1 MKIISFATKDTAWKT
16 PRVGVILRTD
26 SQDSGLRLD
35 CEKLFAPSERP
46 SNLLAWFDMDG
57 PWFQRARDTAA
68 RLERDASALAQARK
82 NGWLVAS
89 QDAYWFAPVPRP
101 GKIVCI
107 GLNYRDHAAES
118 GLAVPKT
125 PVIFSKFSSCVIAP
139 GEPVV
144 IPPASEK
151 VDYEAELAVVI
162 GRRASHVAADR
173 AYDYVLGYTAF
184 NDVTARD
191 FQFGDGQWQ
200 RGKSCD
206 TFAPMGQAIV
216 TADEIPDPHTL
227 RISLT
232 VNDTV
237 MQDSNTSQLIFRV
250 PELIAFITASI
261 TLEPG
266 DVIATGTPAGV
277 GFARKPPVFLK
288 PGDRMEVS
296 IDRIGGLGNPIVASS
311 ASRQSSTP
319 QPAGASRDTIPF
331 A

>member
-1 MKIISFATKDTAWKT
+1 MQIISFATQETGWKV
-16 PRVGVILRTD
+16 PRMGIILRPNG
-26 SQDSGLRLD
+26 QDSGHRLD
-35 CEKLFAPSERP
+35 CEKLFAPAERP

-57 PWFQRARDTAA
+57 PWFQRARETAV
-68 RLERDASALAQARK
+68 RLERDASALTEASK
-82 NGWLVAS
+82 NGWLVPS
-89 QDAYWFAPVPRP
+89 QDAYWFAAVPRP

-173 AYDYVLGYTAF
+173 VYDYVLGYTAF

-206 TFAPMGQAIV
+206 TFAPMGQTIV

-232 VNDTV
+232 VNGTV
-237 MQDSNTSQLIFRV
+237 MQDSSTSQLIFRV

-277 GFARKPPVFLK
+277 GFARKPPVFLE
-288 PGDRMEVS
+288 PGDRMEVN
-296 IDRIGGLGNPIVASS
+296 IDRIGALGNPIVASPVSRES
-311 ASRQSSTP
+311 AP
-319 QPAGASRDTIPF
+319 QTVSPARDTIPF